1 MTAEQFADGV
11 SAITGVWRQKAAGSF
26 DFSLVS
32 SHAAPTAG
40 RVRAS
45 LTDADPLTTAL
56 GRPNRE
62 QVVTTRAST
71 ATTLQSLELSNGATL
86 ADLLHRGATRL
97 AATAAEPRMLVTT
110 IFQRALGRPPT
121 GRERALC
128 ERALGNTMT
137 IGSIEDLL
145 WSVVMLPEFQL
156 VR

>member
-1 MTAEQFADGV
+1 
-11 SAITGVWRQKAAGSF
+11 
-26 DFSLVS
+26 
-32 SHAAPTAG
+32 
-40 RVRAS
+40 VRAS

-110 IFQRALGRPPT
+110 VFQRALGRPPT
-121 GRERALC
+121 ERERALC
-128 ERALGNTMT
+128 EQALGNKMT
-137 IGSIEDLL
+137 IGGIEDLL